1 MSGWPLNLRPEGDEM
16 AWSAAIQSAL
26 TAPAGATFRKC
37 ALQVNPYRYVVDNKT
52 PTTFG
57 DEASY
62 NVALV
67 AALVAEGVEVI
78 AIADHFRVK
87 ESLGLWKAAQDA
99 GIIVLPGFEAVA
111 KDGVHFLCLFDP
123 SKDADSIERAIGA
136 CGVHAGGK
144 GAVGELDSVEL
155 LAKGKDWGAVFVA
168 AHVSS
173 EGGLLRTLKGGSR
186 AAVWRHELLTAC
198 SLPGPVSAATDA
210 HRNILKNVDPA
221 HARPRP
227 VAILN
232 AQDVSSPA
240 DVAKAGSSC
249 WIKVSE
255 VTAQGMRQAFL
266 DPESRVRL
274 ASDPV
279 PDSHTE
285 FLAIAWEG
293 GFLDGVGFR
302 FNENLN
308 ALIGGRGSGKST
320 VVESLRYALGL
331 EPLGVEAKK
340 AHLGI
345 VRGVVRDGS
354 KVSVLVRS
362 HTPAPQDY
370 VIERTVPNLPVVRAR
385 DGRVLSI
392 SPADVAPHTEVYGQH
407 EIAELAR
414 SPEKLTLLLDRFTA
428 PDHEAARTGSQL
440 KSRLAKSR
448 TQLVERG
455 RRVDDAR
462 AKLSRLP
469 ALEERLRRYTEAG
482 VETKLKERSLLVTE
496 ERMFGSA
503 SEALVPF
510 GDVSQTIRAAL
521 PIDRAFIADAKIR
534 DLPGKD
540 FLAGVDPILSDL
552 EKALHSTADS
562 IDELLRNAETKIDAL
577 RLKWGA
583 RKQGVEE
590 AFSKL
595 LRELQATKIDAKDFL
610 EIRQDIEELVP
621 IRDGLPGLE
630 SDLADALAARRALLV
645 DWEDSKTAAFR
656 ELDRAAGRVSK
667 QLAGRVRVRVSY
679 AGDREPLFD
688 LLRTDVGGR
697 LQETVDILSAVTDLS
712 LTALTQSLR
721 AGSAD
726 LAKTYGIPIAQADRL
741 AAATPETL
749 MKVEELELPPTTEIE
764 LNLGPDL
771 SHASWQ
777 SLDDLSTGQ
786 KATAVLLLLLLES
799 EAPLVVDQPE
809 DDLDNRFITDGVV
822 PKMRE
827 EKRRRQFVFAT
838 HNANI
843 PVLGDAELI
852 VGLEASGE
860 AAHGRARVNPANIGS
875 IDNTAVRELTEE
887 LLEGGRVAF
896 ETRRLKYGF

>member
-1 MSGWPLNLRPEGDEM
+1 M
-16 AWSAAIQSAL
+16 AWSAAIQAAL
-26 TAPAGATFRKC
+26 GAPTGARFRKC
-37 ALQVNPYRYVVDNKT
+37 VLQLNPFQYVIDNNK
-52 PTTFG
+52 PTAFA
-57 DEASY
+57 DELSY
-62 NVALV
+62 NTAMVEALLEE
-67 AALVAEGVEVI
+67 AVEVI
-78 AIADHFRVK
+78 AVADHFRVK
-87 ESLGLWKAAQDA
+87 ESLGLWKAAEAA

-123 SKDADSIERAIGA
+123 SKDPDSIERAIGA
-136 CGVHAGGK
+136 CGVHAGGRA
-144 GAVGELDSVEL
+144 AVGDLDSLEL

-168 AHVSS
+168 AHVSAS
-173 EGGLLRTLKGGSR
+173 GGLLSTLKGGTR
-186 AAVWRHELLTAC
+186 AAVWRNELLTAC

-210 HRNILKNVDPA
+210 HRNILKNVDRA
-221 HARPRP
+221 HSRPRP
-227 VAILN
+227 VAIVN

-274 ASDPV
+274 GSDPV

-331 EPLGVEAKK
+331 DPLGAEAKK

-345 VRGVVRDGS
+345 IRGVVRDGS

-370 VIERTVPNLPVVRAR
+370 VIERTVPNSPVVRSR
-385 DGRVLSI
+385 DGTVLSI
-392 SPADVAPHTEVYGQH
+392 TPADVAPRAEVYGQH

-414 SPEKLTLLLDRFTA
+414 SPEKLTLLLDRFIA
-428 PDHEAARTGSQL
+428 PDHEAGRSKSDL
-440 KSRLAKSR
+440 KSKLSR
-448 TQLVERG
+448 SRVQFLERS

-482 VETKLKERSLLVTE
+482 VETRLKEQSQLVTE
-496 ERMFGSA
+496 ERMFTSA
-503 SEALVPF
+503 RAALSPF
-510 GDVSQTIRAAL
+510 REVSQTIRAAL
-521 PIDRAFIADAKIR
+521 PIDRAFVADAKIR
-534 DLPGKD
+534 DLPGKAI
-540 FLAGVDPILSDL
+540 LAGLDPVLSATDKDLTAAAESLDVILR
-552 EKALHSTADS
+552 TAD
-562 IDELLRNAETKIDAL
+562 DQIDAL
-577 RLKWGA
+577 RSTWDA
-583 RKQGVEE
+583 RKRLVQD
-590 AFSKL
+590 AFSKV

-610 EIRQDIEELVP
+610 EIRKDIEELVP
-621 IRDGLPGLE
+621 VRDGLPGLE
-630 SDLADALAARRALLV
+630 SDLVEALANRRALLV
-645 DWEDSKTAAFR
+645 DWEDAKTTAFR

-688 LLRTDVGGR
+688 LLRSDVGGR
-697 LQETVDILSAVTDLS
+697 LQETVDILSGVPHLS
-712 LTALTQSLR
+712 LTALTQTWR
-721 AGSAD
+721 QGAGELVKS
-726 LAKTYGIPIAQADRL
+726 YGIPVAQADRL
-741 AAATPETL
+741 VAAPLETI

-764 LNLGPDL
+764 LNLGPDAG
-771 SHASWQ
+771 HPSWH
-777 SLDDLSTGQ
+777 SLDALSTGQ

-822 PKMRE
+822 PKMRD

-852 VGLEASGE
+852 IGLEASGE
-860 AAHGRARVNPANIGS
+860 AARGRARVNLANIGS

-887 LLEGGRVAF
+887 LLEGGRLAF